1 MGNEIHLDKNVAV
14 ANKDEN
20 EANYC
25 GAKNHKA
32 DEDEVINMRCEEAK
46 GIFKAS
52 ENMQSGMFSFK
63 KSVFFVKKI
72 RGIPGIRYLHLRHFA
87 CETDCYMYVNFVL
100 GQYFID

>member
-46 GIFKAS
+46 GIVKAA
-52 ENMQSGMFSFK
+52 EYIRSGMFSFK
-63 KSVFFVKKI
+63 SRFSVKNT
-72 RGIPGIRYLHLRHFA
+72 GD
-87 CETDCYMYVNFVL
+87 T
-100 GQYFID
+100 FISDILLVREIILSMKTLF

>member
-25 GAKNHKA
+25 GAKTQKA

-46 GIFKAS
+46 GIVKAS
-52 ENMQSGMFSFK
+52 ESIRSGMFSLK
-63 KSVFFVKKI
+63 KSFF
-72 RGIPGIRYLHLRHFA
+72 
-87 CETDCYMYVNFVL
+87 C
-100 GQYFID
+100 